1 MFEPIDRVMKKNR
14 GGVAP
19 RRTVISGQDHMLSY
33 ITPTEAE
40 VLMQLGGSGEAG
52 PMGIPAFPEPGM
64 GGGQDDSDP
73 ASDPGGIGGTDPAGD
88 TSGGGSSGDSGAGEG
103 GDTFSDDFDPLATVI
118 GGTRDALTGAPAS
131 FGPGTPGFRDTSDY
145 GGYEDDVLASQP
157 VGGTGVLSAQDSFN
171 QARGITID
179 NPYGYDGFFSR
190 TFGIHPSKISYAN
203 IMDVNN
209 RANIANNQFSKFV
222 NPTNTPGRI
231 GYNPAFPPAEPGFL
245 RSGVQKEGF
254 NTILGPVQR
263 YARQR
268 SPSDMIAAAAFG
280 PFGLIADQLTKDTF
294 GVGGIRPPDAAAPGQ
309 PTSLLGQ
316 AVQGIRQGVGDLIG
330 RLTPKEQEKVAE
342 SGGRYEVVER
352 DGRNVMVFADGSEID
367 LGRGREVGVDP
378 MRDSVFAT
386 DPAFFGQ
393 KREKGVLQRGF
404 DALGRMDARSKISPE
419 VDAFLSE
426 HGITTEQ
433 FLDPD
438 SFSRALIEQVPD
450 GAVLPDG
457 KVMSPDLREEVIN
470 DFNTRQE
477 TDSKPDIG
485 GMIQDLL
492 SSADPSAGLFTP
504 VADTTGQRKRSGSQN
519 LYVTDKYSTTD
530 ELINKFGLGSF
541 FRGLGMDVARPPSV
555 QQYVPR
561 TQQRSFLGN
570 LFPTTAT
577 TPAPPESAFTPAAQ
591 ARRDAQTLGLASLE
605 DLVSRNIPM
614 GPEIDTRT
622 QRSGFSLTPSER
634 EFQQLQESFG
644 GGPDDGAV
652 GASGASDDGTEFVN
666 YQPKISGGYYD
677 YDTVFDN
684 MPLRP
689 PIQDGDGRDRIADNM
704 PLPDYRIVI
713 PTEEILNRLQFFMDP
728 SRRVKM

>member
-19 RRTVISGQDHMLSY
+19 RRTVIGGQDHMLSY

-52 PMGIPAFPEPGM
+52 PMGIPAFRTDPGQM
-64 GGGQDDSDP
+64 AEAQESLGQTDYGGGDP
-73 ASDPGGIGGTDPAGD
+73 GD
-88 TSGGGSSGDSGAGEG
+88 TS
-103 GDTFSDDFDPLATVI
+103 SDDFDPLATVI
-118 GGTRDALTGAPAS
+118 GGTRDASTGAPAS

-179 NPYGYDGFFSR
+179 NPYGYNGFFSR

-231 GYNPAFPPAEPGFL
+231 GYNPAFPTAEPGFL

-280 PFGLIADQLTKDTF
+280 PFGLLADQLTKDTF

-316 AVQGIRQGVGDLIG
+316 AVQGIREAFG
-330 RLTPKEQEKVAE
+330 LTPKEQKKVAE

-404 DALGRMDARSKISPE
+404 DALGRMDARGKISPE

-477 TDSKPDIG
+477 TDSKPDAAKQIE
-485 GMIQDLL
+485 GMIRDLL

-504 VADTTGQRKRSGSQN
+504 VADTTGQRKRRGSQN
-519 LYVTDKYSTTD
+519 LYVTDRYTTTD
-530 ELINKFGLGSF
+530 EIINNLGLGNIL
-541 FRGLGMDVARPPSV
+541 RGMGMDVARPPSV

-570 LFPTTAT
+570 LFDIKATA
-577 TPAPPESAFTPAAQ
+577 PAPPESAFTPAAQ

-677 YDTVFDN
+677 YGTVFDN

-689 PIQDGDGRDRIADNM
+689 PIQDDPLMGPIRKIGFNSGDDNRV
-704 PLPDYRIVI
+704 LI

-728 SRRVKM
+728 SRGVKM

>member
-19 RRTVISGQDHMLSY
+19 RRTVIGGQDHMLSY

-40 VLMQLGGSGEAG
+40 VLMQLGGSGKPG
-52 PMGIPAFPEPGM
+52 PAGIPAYFTM
-64 GGGQDDSDP
+64 
-73 ASDPGGIGGTDPAGD
+73 DPGEAQEAGFTDSFDGSY
-88 TSGGGSSGDSGAGEG
+88 SGGDDSGDSG
-103 GDTFSDDFDPLATVI
+103 DTSSDDFDPLAGTV
-118 GGTRDALTGAPAS
+118 TRDAATGAPAS

-171 QARGITID
+171 QARGITVD

-203 IMDVNN
+203 IMDVGT
-209 RANIANNQFSKFV
+209 RTNIANNQFSKFV

-231 GYNPAFPPAEPGFL
+231 GYNRAFPPAEPGFL

-280 PFGLIADQLTKDTF
+280 PFGLLADQLTKDTF

-316 AVQGIRQGVGDLIG
+316 AVQGIREAFG
-330 RLTPKEQEKVAE
+330 LTPKEQEKVAE
-342 SGGRYEVVER
+342 SGGIYEVVER
-352 DGRNVMVFADGSEID
+352 DGRNVMVLADGREID
-367 LGRGREVGVDP
+367 LGRGREVGVEA
-378 MRDSVFAT
+378 MRDPVFAT
-386 DPAFFGQ
+386 DPTFFGLGQ
-393 KREKGVLQRGF
+393 KREKGALQRGF
-404 DALGRMDARSKISPE
+404 DALGRMDARGKISPE

-477 TDSKPDIG
+477 TDSKPDAAKQIE

-492 SSADPSAGLFTP
+492 SSADTSAGLFTP
-504 VADTTGQRKRSGSQN
+504 VADTTRQRQRSGDPN
-519 LYVTDKYSTTD
+519 LYVTDRYSKVD

-541 FRGLGMDVARPPSV
+541 FRGLGMDVDRPPRV
-555 QQYVPR
+555 QQRIPGGGK
-561 TQQRSFLGN
+561 SIFG
-570 LFPTTAT
+570 FPMNIAFT
-577 TPAPPESAFTPAAQ
+577 TPAPPESALTPAAQ
-591 ARRDAQTLGLASLE
+591 AQRDAQTLGLASLE

-652 GASGASDDGTEFVN
+652 GASDDDTEFVN
-666 YQPKISGGYYD
+666 YQPNISGGYYD
-677 YDTVFDN
+677 YGN

-689 PIQDGDGRDRIADNM
+689 PIQDGDD
-704 PLPDYRIVI
+704 RIVI

-728 SRRVKM
+728 SRGVVR